1 MFDSKMLPLKLVL
14 GLAVFLLSRASYQGT
29 KETEIFLYQV
39 LQYTKNIRRCF
50 IYQNEKAQMHTHN
63 IVTNYLIN
71 RGLGGYNK
79 FHP

>member
-29 KETEIFLYQV
+29 KETEIYIRSFNIQKTQDVVLYI
-39 LQYTKNIRRCF
+39 KMN
-50 IYQNEKAQMHTHN
+50 AQMHTHN
-63 IVTNYLIN
+63 IVKNYLIN

-79 FHP
+79 FHT